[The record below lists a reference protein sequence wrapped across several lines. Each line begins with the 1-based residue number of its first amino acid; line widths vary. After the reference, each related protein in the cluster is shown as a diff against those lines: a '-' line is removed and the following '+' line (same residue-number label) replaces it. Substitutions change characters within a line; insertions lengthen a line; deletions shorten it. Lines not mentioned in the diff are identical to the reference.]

1 MFDRT
6 WHAPLRAGE
15 LRLVGAAL
23 GAVAGAVLV
32 RWLDGGGVLVV
43 VATLVG
49 VLLRRGRANRPGTE
63 LPDDARPRRP
73 APPSLLLA
81 LTGALAAF
89 DPEPA
94 RPPTPRDG
102 PVLVRGV
109 VADRPVIDIGRGEVR
124 CRVQRGATQILCVF
138 TGSARVR
145 PGDDLVAVGMLQA
158 AADPARGAVVRVP
171 PGGVTSCVP
180 ALSLFAAA
188 DALRLRLLD
197 GLRSRMPGREG
208 QLLALLVLG
217 RSGDVDQALADAHRA
232 TGLSHLLAVSGAH
245 ISLLAAMLGLAAG
258 VQRRRRSVRIAIAVT
273 LVVYGVITGLDPP
286 VFRALVAFTLLGLGH
301 RHGRPVPIAACLA
314 APALLSAL
322 WWPAELGSASFL
334 LSYAAVFGLSLAGG
348 QANPASRWHWLW
360 FGVRA
365 SAWASLTTMPLTLG
379 LFGQLAPWTVVA
391 TPLLGPLVAVLLGVG
406 LLVAALGAL
415 DVASADL
422 LVPPLRALVSL
433 YIWAVEHLAQ
443 LPGAPILA
451 PAQPPVVALAIAGG
465 AGLALVAWSR
475 TRRAVAAACLVLAV
489 PHFLP
494 FQDTHPSGLQLLEVG
509 HGQACV
515 LRLPTGGVV
524 VVDCGSQAD
533 GRRATRAVEAALR
546 PRRRIDLLVLT
557 HGDADH
563 VGGVVSLLRRTR
575 IAAVA
580 MPDAMVTGDLAA
592 AARRAG
598 AEILALAPSSR
609 LEPLPGVILARPAL
623 PPRPTS
629 NDSGL
634 WVHADLGTFQA
645 LLPGDAEEEGVR
657 AYLAT
662 DHPTR
667 ADVLLLPHHGR
678 RNDALPALL
687 AACRPSVGLV
697 SGGEPNGATAQ
708 SILARRAGVRVLET
722 AQVGEIDVEG
732 GPPARVRTGRSEP
745 LLQPVVPAGSR

>member
-15 LRLVGAAL
+15 LRLVGVAL
-23 GAVAGAVLV
+23 GAVAGAVLG
-32 RWLDGGGVLVV
+32 RWLGGGGVLVV
-43 VATLVG
+43 LAILG
-49 VLLRRGRANRPGTE
+49 AAALLEAQRQKARLERRHP
-63 LPDDARPRRP
+63 P
-73 APPSLLLA
+73 ACLLLA
-81 LTGALAAF
+81 LSGALAAF

-94 RPPTPRDG
+94 RPPIPRDG
-102 PVLVRGV
+102 PVQVRGV
-109 VADRPVIDIGRGEVR
+109 VADRPVIDLGRGEVR

-138 TGSARVR
+138 SGSARVR
-145 PGDDLVAVGMLQA
+145 PGDEIVAVGTLQA

-180 ALSLFAAA
+180 TLSLFAAA
-188 DALRLRLLD
+188 DTLRLRLLD

-245 ISLLAAMLGLAAG
+245 ISLLAAMLGLLAG
-258 VQRRRRSVRIAIAVT
+258 AQRRRRGVRIAIAVT
-273 LVVYGVITGLDPP
+273 LLVYGVITGLDPP

-348 QANPASRWHWLW
+348 EANPASRWHWLW
-360 FGVRA
+360 VGMRA

-379 LFGQLAPWTVVA
+379 LFGQLAPWTVLA

-415 DVASADL
+415 EVATADL

-433 YIWAVEHLAQ
+433 YIWSVEHLAE

-451 PAQPPVVALAIAGG
+451 AAQPPVVALALAGA
-465 AGLALVAWSR
+465 AGVALVAWSR
-475 TRRAVAAACLVLAV
+475 TRRAVAAACALLAL

-494 FQDTHPSGLQLLEVG
+494 FPVDQAQGLQLLEVG

-515 LRLPTGGVV
+515 LRLPGGHVV
-524 VVDCGSQAD
+524 VVDCGSQGD
-533 GRRATRAVEAALR
+533 SRRATRAVDAALR
-546 PRRRIDLLVLT
+546 PSRRIDLLVLT

-563 VGGVVSLLRRTR
+563 VGGVASLLRRTR
-575 IAAVA
+575 VAAVA
-580 MPDAMVTGDLAA
+580 MPEEMLAGDLAA
-592 AARRAG
+592 TARRAG
-598 AEILALAPSSR
+598 AAILTLAPSAR

-623 PPRPTS
+623 PLRPTS

-634 WVHADLGTFQA
+634 WVHADLGTFRA

-678 RNDALPALL
+678 RNDSLPALL
-687 AACRPSVGLV
+687 SACRPSLGLV
-697 SGGEPNGATAQ
+697 SGGEPDVASAQ
-708 SILARRAGVRVLET
+708 AIVARRGGVRVLET
-722 AQVGEIDVEG
+722 AQVGEIVIEAG
-732 GPPARVRTGRSEP
+732 TPARVRTGRSEP
-745 LLQPVVPAGSR
+745 LLR